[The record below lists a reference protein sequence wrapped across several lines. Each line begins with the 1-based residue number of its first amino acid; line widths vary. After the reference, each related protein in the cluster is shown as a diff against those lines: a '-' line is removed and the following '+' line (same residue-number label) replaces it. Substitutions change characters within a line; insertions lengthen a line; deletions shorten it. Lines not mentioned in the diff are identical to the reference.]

1 MPDITIN
8 LQQIILLSQSMLKK
22 AKNESWDDV
31 FVLEKDR
38 RKLINI
44 FLSTVVKPEHEQK
57 VAEGI
62 ESVIA
67 IDNEMMTLGQLKKLV
82 LTQMLQTMGQGKKAV
97 KAYTS

>member
-38 RKLINI
+38 RKLLNF
-44 FLSTVVKPEHEQK
+44 FLSTVVKPEHEQE
-57 VAEGI
+57 VAVGI

-67 IDNEMMTLGQLKKLV
+67 IDKEIMALGQLKKLD

>member
-1 MPDITIN
+1 MTDITIN
-8 LQQIILLSQSMLKK
+8 LQHIILLSQSMLKK
-22 AKNESWDDV
+22 AKNESWNDV

-67 IDNEMMTLGQLKKLV
+67 IDKEIMTLGQLKKLD
-82 LTQMLQTMGQGKKAV
+82 LTQILQTMGQGKKAV